1 MTRERQKGSCTRAL
15 CIRLRDGGLLPKLC
29 HPTWLHPAGTSTA
42 GRATTKL
49 MAHLHGSHW
58 YCERTPGATAR
69 LSFSPFQR
77 LHDLSQLATK
87 SSRLGRLADRTGP
100 IPSGTRTTTAGC
112 VTSSSMLARAC
123 TSMRRTVTLVAAA
136 APSSSSRSRLA
147 TSMVGRSTLGAK
159 CTSGR
164 SSPRTTMSR
173 CAQVVGRGQRKVERL
188 TERTRPRTQHM
199 RSAEHV
205 GLHFPCP
212 GANCGRKFRNR
223 GDLTAHWEQGTC
235 PSDINRTTIDYF
247 IRANDKNRMIT
258 SGPPR
263 QLLTDAASPIVYLAT
278 ERSYSWTRQAYVCA
292 LCRSEHRTLH
302 SLNQHLASPRHT
314 HAGVGD
320 GLKPYKCPAATCGRH
335 FLTLSAVI
343 RHAEQGVCPVLQS
356 PPMSRALDDA
366 FGGMRQ
372 LTCR

>member
-1 MTRERQKGSCTRAL
+1 
-15 CIRLRDGGLLPKLC
+15 
-29 HPTWLHPAGTSTA
+29 
-42 GRATTKL
+42 

-58 YCERTPGATAR
+58 YCEPCDQI
-69 LSFSPFQR
+69 F
-77 LHDLSQLATK
+77 K
-87 SSRLGRLADRTGP
+87 
-100 IPSGTRTTTAGC
+100 
-112 VTSSSMLARAC
+112 ARASRRSHWANSKRHEDDYCGLCDKLLDACESLHEHEKDCHIGCRGC
-123 TSMRRTVTLVAAA
+123 TQFFLSLEACHQH
-136 APSSSSRSRLA
+136 
-147 TSMVGRSTLGAK
+147 GR
-159 CTSGR
+159 
-164 SSPRTTMSR
+164 
-173 CAQVVGRGQRKVERL
+173 QVHPWCEVHKRAFQSQNNYE
-188 TERTRPRTQHM
+188 QHM